1 MGVAA
6 YLRCGFFQHGFARF
20 ACKTC
25 GKERLVAYSC
35 KNRGL
40 CPSCIAKRSALT
52 AAHLTDTV
60 LPVCPYRQW
69 TLAAC
74 LWRSHAT
81 QAPRAALPPHP
92 RRRSLYQSHPHL
104 RQDRVFL
111 AAPKGQGPRPSR
123 RAHRQR
129 DLCPA
134 LRLSFAVK
142 PSCPYMD
149 PRRGQQ
155 DGGELSFVPLPRP
168 TDEDVET
175 LCRRL
180 ADRIA
185 RLCASDDEELLVDD
199 EDAVMA
205 SVQAE
210 GACVV

>member
-1 MGVAA
+1 
-6 YLRCGFFQHGFARF
+6 
-20 ACKTC
+20 
-25 GKERLVAYSC
+25 
-35 KNRGL
+35 
-40 CPSCIAKRSALT
+40 
-52 AAHLTDTV
+52 
-60 LPVCPYRQW
+60 
-69 TLAAC
+69 
-74 LWRSHAT
+74 
-81 QAPRAALPPHP
+81 
-92 RRRSLYQSHPHL
+92 
-104 RQDRVFL
+104 
-111 AAPKGQGPRPSR
+111 
-123 RAHRQR
+123 
-129 DLCPA
+129 
-134 LRLSFAVK
+134 
-142 PSCPYMD
+142 MD